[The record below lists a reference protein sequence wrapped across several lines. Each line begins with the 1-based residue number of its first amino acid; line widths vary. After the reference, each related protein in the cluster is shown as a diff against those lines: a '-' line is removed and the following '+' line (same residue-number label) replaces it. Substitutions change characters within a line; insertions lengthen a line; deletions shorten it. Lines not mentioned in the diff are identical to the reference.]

1 MPETRRGYVLNLPG
15 ELPNWSKRE
24 YNLHLK
30 LIEKGPDADKT
41 YVSTQH
47 THAKL
52 VSPDESHNP
61 LVQTTN
67 DGRVGIGT
75 SVPSGPLHITT
86 STDLVRLKTPLSATL
101 LLDTDY
107 TATNDACDTGI
118 QFLRGDGS
126 AFVSLGLYRQEATAY
141 YLLYDAYA
149 CNVIYQVTGL
159 GGQGQFQFNPDKV
172 NRDITVSGT
181 TNDMLLIDVS
191 EERMVMRNCAYLQF
205 CSDGNDDELTTT
217 GAKIWM
223 HSNDDDLYIYNYED
237 GSVRLRSYS
246 GLYIY
251 HANTGATLTL
261 DVTTAGVGNPA
272 IFFYDGSN
280 AAADSAWTL
289 GMWTGYGNVFALSA
303 GDGVSADPKFIWTL
317 SGRYGLNEWS
327 PASAIDIDD
336 DAGGTDMGHI
346 TLEEINDTDNVVP
359 AANHVAI
366 FARDNGGKTELCAKF
381 NSGNIEQLAIET

>member
-1 MPETRRGYVLNLPG
+1 MPENYHGYMLNLPG

-24 YNLHLK
+24 YNLHRD
-30 LIEKGPDADKT
+30 LISKMPDAAET

-67 DGRVGIGT
+67 AGRVGIGT
-75 SVPSGPLHITT
+75 TVPKGPLHITT
-86 STDLVRLKTPLSATL
+86 SADRVLLKNQLSATL

-107 TATNDACDTGI
+107 ASSDAGI
-118 QFLRGDGS
+118 QFCRSDGS
-126 AFVSLGLYRQEATAY
+126 AFVSLGLYRQAATPY

-149 CNVIYQVTGL
+149 GNVIYQVTGL
-159 GGQGQFQFNPDKV
+159 GGSGEIQFNPDKV

-191 EERMVMRNCAYLQF
+191 VERMVMRNCAYLQF
-205 CSDGNDDELTTT
+205 CSDGSGETLTD

-223 HSNDDDLYIYNYED
+223 HSNDDDLYIYNYEE

-251 HANTGATLTL
+251 HAGSGAQLTI
-261 DVTTAGVGNPA
+261 DVTTAGAANPQ
-272 IFFYDGSN
+272 ISFLDGSN
-280 AAADSAWTL
+280 AAADSAWAM
-289 GMWTGYGNVFALSA
+289 GMHATAANNSFLLSA
-303 GDGVSADPKFIWTL
+303 GEGVATDPKFAWTMD
-317 SGRYGLNEWS
+317 GRYGLNELS

-336 DAGGTDMGHI
+336 DAGGTDKGYI
-346 TLEEINDTDNVVP
+346 TLQEINDTNNVTP
-359 AANHVAI
+359 AADHVAI
-366 FARDNGGKTELCAKF
+366 FARVNGGKTELCAKF